1 MARRKVYNN
10 ITEEHY
16 LKAIEWLEGG
26 GTKVGA
32 CDILGVK
39 SNSVMS
45 RLVEEYL
52 DKKEVDRVQ
61 RSRKRKLAVSKD
73 EVVIWITDYI
83 NGFGL
88 QELSDTHFRSTD
100 VIREHLE
107 KNGAMLRTHGK
118 IDPLH
123 PPLMPDQCISE
134 SFEDGQYV
142 WSAKYGCIA
151 QIKGKYKNAYRI
163 QVLGN
168 GLQEQSY
175 QSPVELGCLKH
186 LEELGVNLAAF
197 EDYMKL
203 EEVQH
208 NLANTLRAAN
218 KGDKK

>member
-1 MARRKVYNN
+1 MAKRKIYNN

-16 LKAIEWLEGG
+16 IKAIDWLEGG
-26 GTKVGA
+26 GTKKGA

-52 DKKEVDRVQ
+52 DKKEVDKVQ
-61 RSRKRKLAVSKD
+61 RSKKRKTAVSKD
-73 EVVIWITDYI
+73 EVVMWITDYL
-83 NGFGL
+83 NGYGL
-88 QELSDTHFRSTD
+88 QELSDTHYRSTD
-100 VIREHLE
+100 VIKDHLE
-107 KNGAMLRTHGK
+107 KNGAMLRFNGK

-123 PPLMPDQCISE
+123 PPLMPDQCMSE
-134 SFEDGQYV
+134 SFDDGQYV